1 MSLADTDHIA
11 RDASVLKMVPI
22 EARLLGM
29 RQVMGSFF
37 DTLLSGWAPGSEKGT
52 QRYLRIML
60 RSRERSGAKQKDKL
74 IAMVNQTV
82 AQHVADPAWQRFFA
96 QEKTPESNNAPSAP
110 SQSPPSGGPPFLVS
124 GYYVLLTRLVENVV
138 SDQWVSFLCATFG
151 IGIAMAVAL
160 RSLKLA
166 MIAILPSALPNMV
179 VLGTLGWTDVH
190 VNLGAAMIAAVSMGL
205 GVDSSL
211 HYLYRYRCERLAGKS
226 SIDALKV
233 AQSETGLAVLM
244 ATLAL
249 VLGFGTMAFSN
260 FLPTFAFG
268 TLAAWTMV
276 GGLVGN
282 LCLLPAILYGLDRK
296 IF

>member
-1 MSLADTDHIA
+1 
-11 RDASVLKMVPI
+11 
-22 EARLLGM
+22 
-29 RQVMGSFF
+29 
-37 DTLLSGWAPGSEKGT
+37 
-52 QRYLRIML
+52 
-60 RSRERSGAKQKDKL
+60 
-74 IAMVNQTV
+74 
-82 AQHVADPAWQRFFA
+82 
-96 QEKTPESNNAPSAP
+96 
-110 SQSPPSGGPPFLVS
+110 
-124 GYYVLLTRLVENVV
+124 
-138 SDQWVSFLCATFG
+138 
-151 IGIAMAVAL
+151 MAVAL
-160 RSLKLA
+160 RSVKLA

-179 VLGTLGWTDVH
+179 VLGTLGWNDIH

-211 HYLYRYRCERLAGKS
+211 HYLHRYRCERLVGKS
-226 SIDALKV
+226 SIDALRV

-268 TLAAWTMV
+268 TLAAWTML

-296 IF
+296 NL